1 MTVSRK
7 AGDEGAIFVDEVEA
21 IARIRLIRSEN
32 VGPVTF
38 RQLIVRFGTARA
50 AVEALPDLA
59 ARAGR
64 RSYRV
69 ATMAEAEA
77 ESAAVR
83 KAGARLLHLGIAPY
97 PARLG
102 EIEDAPPLLIAR
114 GDLRWLDV
122 PSVAMVGARNASA
135 AGMRLAREWAAE
147 LREAGLAV
155 VSGMARGVDAAVH
168 NGAFPATIACVAG
181 GADVNYPPEL
191 ADLQGRVA
199 AEGLVLAEQP
209 LGVEPQARHFPRRN
223 RIISGLSLGVVVIEA
238 AMKSGSL
245 ITARYAGE
253 HGREV
258 MAVPGSPLDPRAHGG
273 NALIRDGATLVQS
286 PADIIEAVAPFRP
299 RPPRRVEVSVAEAGP
314 TPPVEA
320 LTSLLGPT
328 PVLIDELAAAAGLE
342 IGVVQAMILDLE
354 LAGLLARHP
363 GGRVSTN

>member
-1 MTVSRK
+1 MT
-7 AGDEGAIFVDEVEA
+7 EVEQV
-21 IARIRLIRSEN
+21 ARIRLIRSEN

-38 RQLIVRFGTARA
+38 RQLLARFGNARA
-50 AVEALPDLA
+50 AVDALPDIA

-69 ATMAEAEA
+69 ATMAEAQA
-77 ESAAVR
+77 EIAAIA

-97 PARLG
+97 PVRLG
-102 EIEDAPPLLIAR
+102 EIEDAPPVLIAR
-114 GDLRWLDV
+114 GDLRWLD
-122 PSVAMVGARNASA
+122 PPAVAMVGARNASA
-135 AGMRLAREWAAE
+135 SGMRLAREWAAE
-147 LREAGLAV
+147 LREAGLTV
-155 VSGMARGVDAAVH
+155 VSVMARGVDAAVH
-168 NGAFPATIACVAG
+168 NGAHPATIACVAG
-181 GADVNYPPEL
+181 GADVSYPPEL
-191 ADLQGRVA
+191 ADLQARVA

-273 NALIRDGATLVQS
+273 NSLIRDGAVLVQS

-299 RPPRRVEVSVAEAGP
+299 RPARRIEISVAETGP
-314 TPPVEA
+314 VPPLEV
-320 LTSLLGPT
+320 LTRLLGPT
-328 PVLIDELAAAAGLE
+328 PVQIDELAAAAELE
-342 IGVVQAMILDLE
+342 IAVVQAMILDLE
-354 LAGLLARHP
+354 LGGLLVRHA
-363 GGRVSTN
+363 GGRVSAT